1 MRSHFILIPIISVAL
16 ASPCIGQST
25 EAKSANVQSG
35 EINVALIKDTVRELY
50 QMCHSGQLD
59 VPDNYSIMVSFRI
72 LPDGSIPRESIH
84 VLHSSG
90 SRLIDKKALEILLR
104 MGESHALGPVSA
116 LSSNTIEL
124 LVNHTVARLSMTSFA
139 PTAEEAQA
147 KVTQLRFLLKLV
159 AAQLKSK
166 HPMFSESL
174 SHLVLKADNKRV
186 DVEITIRC
194 GARAAENVADV
205 FGQEEPALVQR
216 RRVVQITSVEG
227 TASGN
232 QIDSVSV
239 SWDDGAGKSQTAVL
253 FTRNGRFVFLPQG
266 YIPTQRPTARMVE
279 RGMVES
285 VPVPRD
291 TISGYEM
298 ILRPV
303 TRDGR
308 AKPTSEPIPETRAGD
323 TILGYETVIR
333 NSGLWTVHWSE
344 KLRMSLK
351 AVTPGATVEAILV
364 DDQADFD
371 LRTID
376 IGIFE
381 QLAVKA
387 EADGQK
393 PYVEEIRDLI
403 ELWKKA
409 LSNLSR

>member
-1 MRSHFILIPIISVAL
+1 MRRAIITSGMLLLFSSLAL
-16 ASPCIGQST
+16 AQG
-25 EAKSANVQSG
+25 
-35 EINVALIKDTVRELY
+35 
-50 QMCHSGQLD
+50 
-59 VPDNYSIMVSFRI
+59 
-72 LPDGSIPRESIH
+72 
-84 VLHSSG
+84 
-90 SRLIDKKALEILLR
+90 
-104 MGESHALGPVSA
+104 
-116 LSSNTIEL
+116 
-124 LVNHTVARLSMTSFA
+124 
-139 PTAEEAQA
+139 
-147 KVTQLRFLLKLV
+147 
-159 AAQLKSK
+159 
-166 HPMFSESL
+166 
-174 SHLVLKADNKRV
+174 
-186 DVEITIRC
+186 
-194 GARAAENVADV
+194 
-205 FGQEEPALVQR
+205 

-227 TASGN
+227 TAPGN
-232 QIDSVSV
+232 QVDSVSV
-239 SWDDGAGKSQTAVL
+239 SWDDGAGKSQTAIL
-253 FTRNGRFVFLPQG
+253 FPRNGRDQFIFLPQG
-266 YIPTQRPTARMVE
+266 YIPTQRPTARMAE

-303 TRDGR
+303 TSDGR

-381 QLAVKA
+381 HLAVKA

-393 PYVEEIRDLI
+393 PYVEEIRELI

>member
-1 MRSHFILIPIISVAL
+1 MRRAIITSGMLLLFSSLAVAQ
-16 ASPCIGQST
+16 G
-25 EAKSANVQSG
+25 
-35 EINVALIKDTVRELY
+35 
-50 QMCHSGQLD
+50 
-59 VPDNYSIMVSFRI
+59 
-72 LPDGSIPRESIH
+72 
-84 VLHSSG
+84 
-90 SRLIDKKALEILLR
+90 
-104 MGESHALGPVSA
+104 
-116 LSSNTIEL
+116 
-124 LVNHTVARLSMTSFA
+124 
-139 PTAEEAQA
+139 
-147 KVTQLRFLLKLV
+147 
-159 AAQLKSK
+159 
-166 HPMFSESL
+166 
-174 SHLVLKADNKRV
+174 
-186 DVEITIRC
+186 
-194 GARAAENVADV
+194 
-205 FGQEEPALVQR
+205 

-227 TASGN
+227 TAPGN
-232 QIDSVSV
+232 QVDSVSV
-239 SWDDGAGKSQTAVL
+239 SWDDGAGKGQTAIL
-253 FTRNGRFVFLPQG
+253 FPRNGRDQFIFLPQG
-266 YIPTQRPTARMVE
+266 YIPTQRPTAR
-279 RGMVES
+279 MVES

-333 NSGLWTVHWSE
+333 KSGLWTVHWSE